1 MMSFPTAA
9 TVTAALAVIPA
20 AVAAY
25 HKLTEVLR
33 PLLQRR
39 RLRVVI
45 LATAATLPGATAF
58 AGSLRCQGYREVAVT
73 TVVEAAVGA
82 QAVVA
87 WEVAG
92 ADVPS
97 VIKASQV
104 APEATLLVLTYDAL
118 QGLPRGPKWL
128 LCNSPVRLRGDL
140 AAVAESTP

>member
-1 MMSFPTAA
+1 MTFPTA
-9 TVTAALAVIPA
+9 TTITAALAVIPA

-25 HKLTEVLR
+25 TKLTEDLR

-39 RLRVVI
+39 KLRVVI
-45 LATAATLPGATAF
+45 LATTATLPGATAF
-58 AGSLRCQGYREVAVT
+58 ASSLRSQGYREVAVT
-73 TVVEAAVGA
+73 TVVEAAIGA

-87 WEVAG
+87 WEVG
-92 ADVPS
+92 GSDVPS

-140 AAVAESTP
+140 AAVAEAAI

>member
-1 MMSFPTAA
+1 MTFPTAA
-9 TVTAALAVIPA
+9 TITAALAVIPA

-25 HKLTEVLR
+25 TKLTEVLR

-39 RLRVVI
+39 KLRVVI
-45 LATAATLPGATAF
+45 LATTATLPGATAF
-58 AGSLRCQGYREVAVT
+58 ASSLRSQGYREVAVT
-73 TVVEAAVGA
+73 TVVEAAIGA

-87 WEVAG
+87 WEVG
-92 ADVPS
+92 GSDVPS

-140 AAVAESTP
+140 AAVAEAAI

>member
-58 AGSLRCQGYREVAVT
+58 AGSLRGQGYREVAVT

-82 QAVVA
+82 QAVVV
-87 WEVAG
+87 WEATS
-92 ADVPS
+92 AEVPAA
-97 VIKASQV
+97 IKASHV
-104 APEATLLVLTYDAL
+104 AAEATLMVLTYDAL
-118 QGLPRGPKWL
+118 QGLPRGPRWL

>member
-1 MMSFPTAA
+1 MTFPTA
-9 TVTAALAVIPA
+9 TTITAALAVIPA

-45 LATAATLPGATAF
+45 LATAPTLPGATAF
-58 AGSLRCQGYREVAVT
+58 ASSLRGQGYREVAVT
-73 TVVEAAVGA
+73 TVVEAAIGA
-82 QAVVA
+82 QAVVV
-87 WEVAG
+87 WEATS
-92 ADVPS
+92 AEVPAA
-97 VIKASQV
+97 IKASQV
-104 APEATLLVLTYDAL
+104 AAEATLLVLTYDAL

-140 AAVAESTP
+140 AAVAEAAI

>member
-1 MMSFPTAA
+1 MTFPTAA
-9 TVTAALAVIPA
+9 TITAALAVIPA

-25 HKLTEVLR
+25 TKLTEVLR

-45 LATAATLPGATAF
+45 LATTTTLPGATAF
-58 AGSLRCQGYREVAVT
+58 ASSLRGQGYREVAVT
-73 TVVEAAVGA
+73 TVVEAAIGA
-82 QAVVA
+82 QAVVV
-87 WEVAG
+87 WEATS
-92 ADVPS
+92 AEVPAA
-97 VIKASQV
+97 IKASQV

-140 AAVAESTP
+140 AAVAEAAI

>member
-1 MMSFPTAA
+1 MTFPTATTIA
-9 TVTAALAVIPA
+9 AALTVIPA

-25 HKLTEVLR
+25 TKLTEVLR

-58 AGSLRCQGYREVAVT
+58 ASSLRGQGYREVAVT
-73 TVVEAAVGA
+73 TVVEAAIGA
-82 QAVVA
+82 QTVVV
-87 WEVAG
+87 WEAIS
-92 ADVPS
+92 ADVPAA
-97 VIKASQV
+97 IKASQV
-104 APEATLLVLTYDAL
+104 AAEATLLVLTYDAL

-140 AAVAESTP
+140 AAIAESTP